1 MANLGAS
8 TCVSE
13 KGLTKHIH
21 KIYYKDHVKGIH
33 YIMGDYKKN
42 LKKRNFLQHI
52 SDKKRCRI
60 REIFLYPYLLQTL
73 LHLILA
79 RIVGDIFRS

>member
-21 KIYYKDHVKGIH
+21 KIYYKNHVKRIH
-33 YIMGDYKKN
+33 YILGDYKVFV
-42 LKKRNFLQHI
+42 KKSFLHHI
-52 SDKKRCRI
+52 SDKKR
-60 REIFLYPYLLQTL
+60 
-73 LHLILA
+73 
-79 RIVGDIFRS
+79 

>member
-21 KIYYKDHVKGIH
+21 KIYYKNHVKGIH
-33 YIMGDYKKN
+33 YILGDYKVFA
-42 LKKRNFLQHI
+42 KKNFLHHI
-52 SDKKRCRI
+52 SDKKRWRI
-60 REIFLYPYLLQTL
+60 REIFQYPYL
-73 LHLILA
+73 
-79 RIVGDIFRS
+79 